1 MKTAKVNALQK
12 NFLFLFCRNMG
23 QEPPAP
29 PPTFKL
35 IPVKTEKDTAPPP
48 TPQTATTRQKPTLET
63 IDRQVLHTV
72 DDHAIQVRYL
82 LPSQRNS
89 FFRNWVF
96 TRKK

>member
-12 NFLFLFCRNMG
+12 IFLFLFCRNMG

-89 FFRNWVF
+89 FFRNWVL